1 MKKLRHL
8 FTALFVLF
16 AVVANAHDITIDGVY
31 YNIISDNELE
41 VTYYGDD
48 CYNVPEAYKYQGDL
62 TISKKVVHGGVI
74 FTVTS
79 IGSYAFYNCY
89 GLTSITIGNSVAN
102 IGEYAFYWCS
112 GLTSVTIPNSV
123 TSIGNAA
130 FDGCYGLTS
139 ITIPNSVTSIGDW
152 AFQACS
158 GLTSI
163 TISNSVT
170 SIGVSVFSGCSG
182 LESIVVD
189 PGNTKYDSRGNCNAI
204 IATESNTLLSGCKNT
219 VIPNSVTAIGYNAFC
234 QCSGL
239 TSITIPNS
247 VTAIGDC
254 AFLDCPG
261 LTSITIPNSVT
272 SIGYNA
278 FCWCRGLESIV
289 VDPGNTKYDSR
300 ENCNAIIE
308 TESNTLLYGC
318 QNTVIP
324 NSVTSIGD
332 NAFIGCDGLTSIT
345 IPNSVTSIGDWAFQC
360 CYGLTSITIPNSVTA
375 IGDGAFYSCSGLTS
389 ITIPNSVTSIES
401 SAFYYCSGLTSIT
414 IPNSVTS
421 IGNHAFGD
429 CDELTSITIPN
440 SVASIGENA
449 FWSCSELTSVT
460 IGNSVTSIGE
470 EAFNDCQN
478 LKEVINLSNLDI
490 VSGEESHGKVALNA
504 DEVITVPGGYR
515 EGDYIFTETDG
526 VYALAKYLGT
536 DTNWVLPESCN
547 GNNYVIPANFFNGNS
562 EITSITIPAAVT
574 AIGEDAF
581 ADCQALTEV
590 HINDLAAWCNI
601 DFANGSANPTNVA
614 HNLYLNGELITE
626 LVIPSNITVIK
637 NQAFRGCSK
646 ITSVTMHDGVTTL
659 GQYAFNT
666 CTGMTSAKLSAGL
679 TVVPRG
685 LFSGCTNLRE
695 VVVPDSIET
704 IELSSFYGCAL
715 TSITIPA
722 AVTTIAD
729 NAFNLC
735 ENLVEV
741 INFSKLNIVAG
752 EGFHG
757 GVALYAER
765 VLSPRLYDGVEFVY
779 DNIKDFATLYYTRTF
794 ENNDWQ
800 PWYMPFDVE
809 LSDVEN
815 ELEVACLNNIH
826 QYDDNEDDEID
837 RTELEAIK
845 MNSGTLLA
853 NYPYIVR
860 AKTAG
865 EKEFVF
871 ENVTVEPF
879 ENNSIDC
886 SSVATKFTFT
896 GSNTAMAYNSSYY
909 GLENNCLISP
919 ASTIYAYVGKEVVS
933 ESELSNDK
941 VYALRSGRTF
951 LLYSSNEEVAGKL
964 CGGNGGAVGN
974 VSRNIN
980 DVNQHFKIENIN
992 GDHYLYSVGAGK
1004 YVNNVGEYV
1013 DTPTDALTIENVG
1026 GEYQWKLGIGSN
1038 YLNSQSSGH
1047 IVREGILV
1055 DYWST
1060 TDEGN
1065 CYIIEELVPS
1075 FLAPNRWYLNIEAR
1089 NPMFKA
1095 PVQIRLFIRG
1105 ENNEDGDETAI
1116 ESVEMGDEKGES
1128 RNEKGESRNEKG
1140 ESRNEKVEIYDLAG
1154 RKVAN
1159 PGKGIYIVNGQR
1171 VLIK

>member
-16 AVVANAHDITIDGVY
+16 AVVANAHDITIDGVH
-31 YNIISDNELE
+31 YNIVGDNELE

-48 CYNVPEAYKYQGDL
+48 INNVPEAYKYQGDL
-62 TISKKVVHGGVI
+62 TISKKVVHGGII

-79 IGSYAFYNCY
+79 IGDFAFYC
-89 GLTSITIGNSVAN
+89 
-102 IGEYAFYWCS
+102 CS
-112 GLTSVTIPNSV
+112 
-123 TSIGNAA
+123 
-130 FDGCYGLTS
+130 GLTS
-139 ITIPNSVTSIGDW
+139 ITIPNSVTSIGDY
-152 AFQACS
+152 AFYWC
-158 GLTSI
+158 TSLA
-163 TISNSVT
+163 
-170 SIGVSVFSGCSG
+170 SI
-182 LESIVVD
+182 E
-189 PGNTKYDSRGNCNAI
+189 
-204 IATESNTLLSGCKNT
+204 
-219 VIPNSVTAIGYNAFC
+219 
-234 QCSGL
+234 
-239 TSITIPNS
+239 
-247 VTAIGDC
+247 
-254 AFLDCPG
+254 
-261 LTSITIPNSVT
+261 IPNSVT
-272 SIGYNA
+272 SIGNTA
-278 FCWCRGLESIV
+278 FAYCSGLESIV

-308 TESNTLLYGC
+308 TESNVLLYGC
-318 QNTVIP
+318 KNSVIP

-332 NAFIGCDGLTSIT
+332 NAFYGCS
-345 IPNSVTSIGDWAFQC
+345 
-360 CYGLTSITIPNSVTA
+360 GLTSITIPNSVTA
-375 IGDGAFYSCSGLTS
+375 IQDCAFLACSGLTS

-401 SAFYYCSGLTSIT
+401 YAFCDCDGLTSIT

-421 IGNHAFGD
+421 IGNNTFSSCSGLESIVVDPGNTKYDSRENCNAIIETENNTLLYGCKNTVIPNSVTSIGDYAFNYCYGLTSVTIGNSVTSIGSYAFYY
-429 CDELTSITIPN
+429 CYGLTSITIPN
-440 SVASIGENA
+440 SVASIGE
-449 FWSCSELTSVT
+449 
-460 IGNSVTSIGE
+460 
-470 EAFNDCQN
+470 EAFYNCQN
-478 LKEVINLSNLDI
+478 LKEVINLSNLHI
-490 VSGEESHGKVALNA
+490 VSGEETHGKVALNA
-504 DEVITVPGGYR
+504 DKVITVPGGYR

-547 GNNYVIPANFFNGNS
+547 GNNYVIPAYFFNGNS

-574 AIGEDAF
+574 AIGENAF

-637 NQAFRGCSK
+637 NQAFRGCSN

-679 TVVPRG
+679 TVVSRG

-695 VVVPDSIET
+695 VVIPDGIET
-704 IELSSFYGCAL
+704 IEPSSFYGCAL

-722 AVTTIAD
+722 AVTNIAD
-729 NAFNLC
+729 NAFNNC
-735 ENLVEV
+735 ETIVEV

-765 VLSPRLYDGVEFVY
+765 VLSPYLHDGVEFVY
-779 DNIKDFATLYYTRTF
+779 DNIKDFTTLYYTRTF

-896 GSNTAMAYNSSYY
+896 GSNTAMVYNSSYY

-919 ASTIYAYVGKEVVS
+919 ASIYAYVGKEVVS

-941 VYALRSGRTF
+941 VYALRSARTF

-1026 GEYQWKLGIGSN
+1026 GEYQWKLGIGGN

-1055 DYWST
+1055 DSWST

-1065 CYIIEELVPS
+1065 CYVIEELVPS
-1075 FLAPNRWYLNIEAR
+1075 FLAPNRWYLNVEAR

-1095 PVQIRLFIRG
+1095 PAQIRLFVRG
-1105 ENNEDGDETAI
+1105 EEADDDDTTAI
-1116 ESVEMGDEKGES
+1116 ESVEEV
-1128 RNEKGESRNEKG
+1128 
-1140 ESRNEKVEIYDLAG
+1140 VEEVVVYDLSG
-1154 RKVAN
+1154 RRVEN
-1159 PGKGIYIVNGQR
+1159 PTNGIYIINGKKT
-1171 VLIK
+1171 LIR

>member
-8 FTALFVLF
+8 FTALLVLF

-31 YNIISDNELE
+31 YNIIGDNDELE

-48 CYNVPEAYKYQGDL
+48 CYNVPEEYKYQKDL

-74 FTVTS
+74 FTVTA
-79 IGSYAFYNCY
+79 IGDYAFYNCD
-89 GLTSITIGNSVAN
+89 GLTGI
-102 IGEYAFYWCS
+102 
-112 GLTSVTIPNSV
+112 TIPNSV
-123 TSIGNAA
+123 TSIGESA
-130 FDGCYGLTS
+130 FSSCYGLTGITIPNSVTSFGDYAFESCYELTS
-139 ITIPNSVTSIGDW
+139 ITIPNSVTSIGNY
-152 AFQACS
+152 AF
-158 GLTSI
+158 
-163 TISNSVT
+163 
-170 SIGVSVFSGCSG
+170 FGCSG
-182 LESIVVD
+182 LESV
-189 PGNTKYDSRGNCNAI
+189 
-204 IATESNTLLSGCKNT
+204 
-219 VIPNSVTAIGYNAFC
+219 
-234 QCSGL
+234 
-239 TSITIPNS
+239 
-247 VTAIGDC
+247 
-254 AFLDCPG
+254 
-261 LTSITIPNSVT
+261 
-272 SIGYNA
+272 
-278 FCWCRGLESIV
+278 V

-324 NSVTSIGD
+324 NSVTSIGYM
-332 NAFIGCDGLTSIT
+332 AFCNCHGLTSIT
-345 IPNSVTSIGDWAFQC
+345 IPNSVTSIGYDAF
-360 CYGLTSITIPNSVTA
+360 
-375 IGDGAFYSCSGLTS
+375 SCSGLTS
-389 ITIPNSVTSIES
+389 ITIPNSVTSIGASAFSCCSSLESIVVEDGNTKYDSRENCNAIIETESNALIKGCKNTVIPNGVTSIGYGAFADCDGLTSITIPNSVASIGNDAFWCCSELTSVTIGNSVTSIGS
-401 SAFYYCSGLTSIT
+401 SAFNSCYGLKSVTIGNSVASVGSSAFLYCSGLTSIT

-421 IGNHAFGD
+421 IGEQAFD
-429 CDELTSITIPN
+429 Y
-440 SVASIGENA
+440 
-449 FWSCSELTSVT
+449 
-460 IGNSVTSIGE
+460 
-470 EAFNDCQN
+470 CQN

-581 ADCQALTEV
+581 ADCSALTEV

-626 LVIPSNITVIK
+626 LVIPSNVTEIK
-637 NQAFRGCSK
+637 NHTFRGCSA
-646 ITSVTMHDGVTTL
+646 ITNVTMHDGVTAL

-666 CTGMTSAKLSAGL
+666 CTSLTSAKLSGGI

-685 LFSGCTNLRE
+685 LFSGCTNLNE
-695 VVVPDSIET
+695 VIIPDGVET
-704 IELSSFYGCAL
+704 IEYSSFYGCVL

-722 AVTTIAD
+722 TITNIAD
-729 NAFNLC
+729 GAFNNC
-735 ENLVEV
+735 ETIVEV

-752 EGFHG
+752 EGLHG

-779 DNIKDFATLYYTRTF
+779 DYIKDFTTLYYTRTF

-992 GDHYLYSVGAGK
+992 GNYYLYSVGAGK

-1047 IVREGILV
+1047 VVREGILV

-1075 FLAPNRWYLNIEAR
+1075 FFAPNRWYLNVEAR

-1095 PVQIRLFIRG
+1095 PAQIRLFIRG
-1105 ENNEDGDETAI
+1105 EEADDDDTTAI
-1116 ESVEMGDEKGES
+1116 ESVEEV
-1128 RNEKGESRNEKG
+1128 
-1140 ESRNEKVEIYDLAG
+1140 VEEVVVYDLSG
-1154 RKVAN
+1154 RRVEN
-1159 PGKGIYIVNGQR
+1159 PTNGIYIINGKKT
-1171 VLIK
+1171 LIR